1 MNKHWSKGGGDL
13 SIKKGLL
20 LLLILLSLSGVGYSV
35 VSIFNGMSGY
45 YESNKKYDA
54 IREIYYK
61 RKDPARQTNNLNK
74 ELGTLNDEY
83 VGWISIDDTRIDY
96 PVVKTDNNDFYLNH
110 NFYKERDKTGSIFI
124 DYRNSVDQLDKNTI
138 LYGHN
143 MKDKSMFGSLSKFK
157 DSSFFENHKNISF
170 ELFNNTYTWGIFS
183 VYTDRDTEWLKTSFS
198 TTEEFTKYIQIV
210 KAKSLI
216 EVPAEVDDEDTLL
229 TLSTCTNVDEDERII
244 IHAKLIEKEG
254 E

>member
-1 MNKHWSKGGGDL
+1 M
-13 SIKKGLL
+13 
-20 LLLILLSLSGVGYSV
+20 

-54 IREIYYK
+54 IREIYYQQK
-61 RKDPARQTNNLNK
+61 GPARQTNNLNK
-74 ELGTLNDEY
+74 ELIALNDEY

-96 PVVKTDNNDFYLNH
+96 PVVKTVNNDFYLTH
-110 NFYKERDKTGSIFI
+110 NFYKEKDKTGSIFI

-143 MKDKSMFGSLSKFK
+143 MKDNSMFGSLSKFK
-157 DSSFFENHKNISF
+157 DQSFFENHKNISF
-170 ELFNNTYTWGIFS
+170 ELFNDTYTWEIFS
-183 VYTDRDTEWLKTSFS
+183 VYTDKDTDWLKTSF
-198 TTEEFTKYIQIV
+198 TTAEEFTKYIQIV
-210 KAKSLI
+210 RARSLI
-216 EVPAEVDDEDTLL
+216 KVPAEVVYEDTLL

-244 IHAKLIEKEG
+244 IHAKLIEKDG

>member
-1 MNKHWSKGGGDL
+1 M
-13 SIKKGLL
+13 SIKKGFL
-20 LLLILLSLSGVGYSV
+20 LLLILLGLSGVGYSV
-35 VSIFNGMSGY
+35 VSIFNGMKGY

-61 RKDPARQTNNLNK
+61 QKAPARQTSNLNNK
-74 ELGTLNDEY
+74 ELIALNDEY
-83 VGWISIDDTRIDY
+83 VGWISIADTRIDY
-96 PVVKTDNNDFYLNH
+96 PVVKTDNNDFYLTH
-110 NFYKERDKTGSIFI
+110 NFNKERDKTGSIFI

-143 MKDKSMFGSLSKFK
+143 MKDKSMFGSLSKFTNQ
-157 DSSFFENHKNISF
+157 SFFEIHKNISF
-170 ELFNNTYTWGIFS
+170 ELFNNTYTWEIFS
-183 VYTDRDTEWLKTSFS
+183 VYTDTDTKWLKTSFS
-198 TTEEFTKYIQIV
+198 TAEEFAKYIKIV
-210 KAKSLI
+210 SAQSLI
-216 EVPAEVDDEDTLL
+216 KVPTEVDYEDTLL

>member
-1 MNKHWSKGGGDL
+1 MVKGGDS
-13 SIKKGLL
+13 SIKKGFL
-20 LLLILLSLSGVGYSV
+20 LLLILLGLSGVGYSV

-54 IREIYYK
+54 IREIYYQQK
-61 RKDPARQTNNLNK
+61 GPARQTNNLNK
-74 ELGTLNDEY
+74 ELIALNDEY

-96 PVVKTDNNDFYLNH
+96 PVVKTVNNDFYLTH
-110 NFYKERDKTGSIFI
+110 NFYKEKDKTGSIFI

-143 MKDKSMFGSLSKFK
+143 MKDNSMFGSLSKFK
-157 DSSFFENHKNISF
+157 DQSFFENHKNISF
-170 ELFNNTYTWGIFS
+170 ELFNDTYTWEIFS
-183 VYTDRDTEWLKTSFS
+183 VYTDKDTDWLKTSF
-198 TTEEFTKYIQIV
+198 TTAEEFTKYIQIV
-210 KAKSLI
+210 RARSLI
-216 EVPAEVDDEDTLL
+216 KVPAEVVYEDTLL

-244 IHAKLIEKEG
+244 IHAKLIEKDG